1 MNTETMQNMTVAELE
16 AYANSLGFTL
26 KACKDK
32 ADKIALIGRRR
43 ARAATVP
50 VLGLDLSIEVRRF
63 RSSKFADVINDR
75 SRTSADLTEAFRGL
89 LGDEQYEALVAAC
102 TEEDGELDEDAL
114 AFAFGRILASDEL
127 KKY

>member
-75 SRTSADLTEAFRGL
+75 SRTGADLTEAFRGL